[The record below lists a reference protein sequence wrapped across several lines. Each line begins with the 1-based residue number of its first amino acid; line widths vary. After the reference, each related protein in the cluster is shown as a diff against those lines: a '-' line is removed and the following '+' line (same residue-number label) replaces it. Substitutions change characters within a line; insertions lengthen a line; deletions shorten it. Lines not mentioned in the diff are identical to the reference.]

1 MQRRQFLRKAFRL
14 GGAAL
19 AMTAAAIPALAGHLH
34 GHAGPASVRGQ
45 SRRVA
50 RRTSRRTTAVLNN

>member
-1 MQRRQFLRKAFRL
+1 MQRRQFLRRAFRL

-19 AMTAAAIPALAGHLH
+19 AVTAAATPALAAHLH
-34 GHAGPASVRGQ
+34 GHIGAASVNGQ

-50 RRTSRRTTAVLNN
+50 RRTSRRTTKRLN

>member
-1 MQRRQFLRKAFRL
+1 MQRRQFLRRALRL

-19 AMTAAAIPALAGHLH
+19 AMTAAATPALAYHLH
-34 GHAGPASVRGQ
+34 GHIGPASVAGQ

-50 RRTSRRTTAVLNN
+50 RRTSRRVARRN

>member
-19 AMTAAAIPALAGHLH
+19 AATVAAIPALADHLH
-34 GHAGPASVRGQ
+34 GHLGPTSVAGQ

-50 RRTSRRTTAVLNN
+50 RRTSRRTTKRLN